1 MKFLF
6 TLTTLA
12 VAQNN
17 LLPFMDQMTSALKQN
32 NDMLSMAMAM
42 QPNFRNSPF
51 PDLCIDQYVF
61 MANVIN
67 EACIAVEFEV
77 EDVVVEDYTKV
88 LGEVNQLWKTF
99 CSGLNTDLQVEVR
112 KSRLQFYIKGTARVP
127 KANKLCTVTHR
138 AFPQESTLYT
148 CCTVRHRTF
157 PKQSTLYTCCTVSP
171 RACP

>member
-1 MKFLF
+1 MKFLL

-17 LLPFMDQMTSALKQN
+17 LLPFMDQLTSAFSGK

-61 MANVIN
+61 MANIIN
-67 EACIAVEFEV
+67 DACIAVEFEV
-77 EDVVVEDYTKV
+77 EDVVIEDYTKI
-88 LGEVNQLWKTF
+88 LSEVNQLWKTF
-99 CSGLNTDLQVEVR
+99 CSGLTNDLQVEVR

-127 KANKLCTVTHR
+127 MANKLCTVTHLL
-138 AFPQESTLYT
+138 SGWI
-148 CCTVRHRTF
+148 
-157 PKQSTLYTCCTVSP
+157 
-171 RACP
+171 